1 MIPARELLL
10 LMNSAD
16 SPANLDSIEHLIVT
30 GLSAFTTDA
39 DAITGANN
47 DSGWQRRAPEHHAA
61 SIQRI
66 SATTALTAPVI
77 RRRGS

>member
-16 SPANLDSIEHLIVT
+16 SPANLDSIEHLIAT

-39 DAITGANN
+39 DAITGLTTTPAGNARL
-47 DSGWQRRAPEHHAA
+47 SAMTLPVA
-61 SIQRI
+61 S
-66 SATTALTAPVI
+66 A
-77 RRRGS
+77 